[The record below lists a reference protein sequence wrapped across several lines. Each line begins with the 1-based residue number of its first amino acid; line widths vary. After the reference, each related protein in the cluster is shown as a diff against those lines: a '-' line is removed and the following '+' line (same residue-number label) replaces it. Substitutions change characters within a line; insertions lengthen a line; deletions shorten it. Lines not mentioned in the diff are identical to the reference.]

1 MNKSTGGYLK
11 IFFRIAN
18 KLQALLFIPMLF
30 QYLTHAI
37 MISLCILEAISV
49 EDYFSSTFSARSNL
63 VLGILNEIFF
73 YSYRGDQI
81 KYGSLMIA
89 DLIYQSKWYILNYE
103 SPNRMALKDFKMLFN
118 FTTMRSRKPIRIMA
132 GGFTSMSIDTF
143 VSVS

>member
-1 MNKSTGGYLK
+1 MKLGVLLKK
-11 IFFRIAN
+11 IFHRIVN
-18 KLQALLFIPMLF
+18 KLQRLLFIPMLF

-63 VLGILNEIFF
+63 VIGILNEIFF
-73 YSYRGDQI
+73 YSYRGDEL
-81 KYGSLMIA
+81 KYGSVMIA
-89 DLIYQSKWYILNYE
+89 DRIYQSKWYILIFE
-103 SPNRMALKDFKMLFN
+103 SPNQKSLKDFRMLFN
-118 FTTMRSRKPIRIMA
+118 FTTMRSRKPIKIMA